1 MASFQRAAG
10 SKAANLIG
18 KQLVVHREI
27 LSDGAVQLS
36 GAGCRF
42 VYRRLRPG
50 VVLMHISGDDAGQ
63 FGTAT
68 QDEAAT
74 EFARCSQPLE
84 LFIDATG
91 ALGPATQVMEHWT
104 SWFESHRRRL
114 GRVRILVRPDA
125 KVLQLTVAIAKHLS
139 GTGDLIEILS
149 DRPRFELSIAE
160 VAPEFVAAKRGE

>member
-1 MASFQRAAG
+1 M
-10 SKAANLIG
+10 
-18 KQLVVHREI
+18 VHREF
-27 LSDGAVQLS
+27 LTDGAVQLS
-36 GAGCRF
+36 SADCRF

-50 VVLMHISGDDAGQ
+50 IVLLQIFGDDAGQ
-63 FGTAT
+63 FGTTT

-74 EFARCSQPLE
+74 EFARCARPLE

-91 ALGPATQVMEHWT
+91 ALGPATQVMEHWI
-104 SWFESHRRRL
+104 SWFETHRQRL
-114 GRVRILVRPDA
+114 GRVRILVPPDA

-160 VAPEFVAAKRGE
+160 VAPEFASVKRSG